1 MHRESHAL
9 DRAGRGLRASGWPLL
24 AIAALLAIP
33 GFALMLSG
41 HGWQF
46 GVGAALAALALG
58 PTLVGVG
65 LLVSWRAA
73 REKPF
78 VWFDQR

>member
-1 MHRESHAL
+1 
-9 DRAGRGLRASGWPLL
+9 
-24 AIAALLAIP
+24 
-33 GFALMLSG
+33 MLSG